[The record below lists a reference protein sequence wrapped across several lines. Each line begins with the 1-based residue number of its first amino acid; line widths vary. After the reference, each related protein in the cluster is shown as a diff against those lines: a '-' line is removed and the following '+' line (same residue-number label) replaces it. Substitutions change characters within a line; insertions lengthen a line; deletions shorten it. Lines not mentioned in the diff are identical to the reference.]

1 MSLYA
6 TLEEAIEA
14 AREEFIDT
22 AEGAAM
28 TNRRC
33 RSSSICKS
41 T

>member
-22 AEGAAM
+22 AEGGGDDE
-28 TNRRC
+28 RRC